1 MIDQI
6 KTNIQKLDEPDF
18 QGLRNWVLLDEVK
31 RRESL
36 PAREDAQVGLIKDLA
51 EQGEI
56 TRPEVATEEAAINGD
71 GVVPAWV
78 DPAGKAHRAY
88 FVGAAVLDDG
98 KIYINRKQGL
108 NLKRPNTPDSGWEL
122 HNPPK
127 EDEAD
132 TAPEAVEPDAPA
144 DGEAEEQAPEE
155 APGAPAWRE
164 PQSKTD
170 LYNKGA
176 EVSHNGAQWR
186 STADGNRAEP
196 GTDDSW
202 EKLEE

>member
-1 MIDQI
+1 MIEAI
-6 KTNIQKLDEPDF
+6 KTKIEQLNETDF
-18 QGLRNWVLLDEVK
+18 QRLRYWVFHDEVK
-31 RRESL
+31 RREAL
-36 PAREDAQVGLIKDLA
+36 PAREDAKVGLIKDLA

-71 GVVPAWV
+71 GIVPAWV
-78 DPAGKAHRAY
+78 DPAGKDHRAY

-98 KIYINRKQGL
+98 KIYINRKKGL
-108 NLKRPNTPDSGWEL
+108 NLARPNTPDSGWEL

-127 EDEAD
+127 EDEAG
-132 TAPEAVEPDAPA
+132 TAPESVEPEAAEPEAPT
-144 DGEAEEQAPEE
+144 DD

-170 LYNKGA
+170 VYAIGA
-176 EVSHNGAQWR
+176 EVSHNGERWR
-186 STADGNRAEP
+186 SLVDDNRAEP

-202 EKLEE
+202 RRLTLPA

>member
-18 QGLRNWVLLDEVK
+18 QGLRSWVLIDEVK
-31 RRESL
+31 RREAL

-56 TRPEVATEEAAINGD
+56 TRPESATEEAAINGD
-71 GVVPAWV
+71 GIVPAWV

-88 FVGAAVLDDG
+88 MAGEAVLDDG

-108 NLKRPNTPDSGWEL
+108 NFARPNSPDSGWEL

-127 EDEAD
+127 EDAPQPE
-132 TAPEAVEPDAPA
+132 PEAPTD
-144 DGEAEEQAPEE
+144 DQAEDQAPEE

-164 PQSKTD
+164 PQSKNDVYATGAVVTH
-170 LYNKGA
+170 KGT
-176 EVSHNGAQWR
+176 QWR
-186 STADGNRAEP
+186 STVDSNRTEP
-196 GTDDSW
+196 GADDSW

>member
-6 KTNIQKLDEPDF
+6 KTSIQELNDPDF
-18 QGLRNWVLLDEVK
+18 QALRSWVFTDEVK
-31 RRESL
+31 RREAL
-36 PAREDAQVGLIKDLA
+36 PAREDAKVGLIKDLA

-71 GVVPAWV
+71 GIVPPWV
-78 DPAGKAHRAY
+78 DPAGKAHKAY

-98 KIYINRKQGL
+98 KIYINRKGGL
-108 NLKRPNTPDSGWEL
+108 NYARPSAPDSGWEVY
-122 HNPPK
+122 NPPK
-127 EDEAD
+127 EDAPQPE
-132 TAPEAVEPDAPA
+132 PEAPTDGDAE
-144 DGEAEEQAPEE
+144 DETPEE

-170 LYNKGA
+170 LYAVGT
-176 EVSHNGAQWR
+176 EVSHNGERWR
-186 STADGNRAEP
+186 SLVDENRSEP

-202 EKLEE
+202 EKTSE

>member
-18 QGLRNWVLLDEVK
+18 QGLRSWVLIDEVK
-31 RRESL
+31 RREAL
-36 PAREDAQVGLIKDLA
+36 PAREDAQVELIKDLG

-56 TRPEVATEEAAINGD
+56 TRPEVATEEAAINGN
-71 GVVPAWV
+71 GVVPPWV
-78 DPAGKAHRAY
+78 DPAGKAHKAY

-98 KIYINRKQGL
+98 KIYINRKKGL
-108 NLKRPNTPDSGWEL
+108 NFARPSAQDSGWEL
-122 HNPPK
+122 YNPPK
-127 EDEAD
+127 EDAPQPE
-132 TAPEAVEPDAPA
+132 PEAEAPT

-176 EVSHNGAQWR
+176 EVTHQGAQWR
-186 STADGNRAEP
+186 STTDSNRAEP
-196 GTDDSW
+196 GTDTSW
-202 EKLEE
+202 EKIEG

>member
-6 KTNIQKLDEPDF
+6 KTSIQELNEPDF
-18 QGLRNWVLLDEVK
+18 QRLRYWVLHDEVK

-56 TRPEVATEEAAINGD
+56 TRPDVATEEAAINGD

-98 KIYINRKQGL
+98 RIYINRKQGL
-108 NLKRPNTPDSGWEL
+108 NFARPNSPDSGWEL

-127 EDEAD
+127 EDAPQPE
-132 TAPEAVEPDAPA
+132 PEAESEAQEPEATDDNTTDDAPS
-144 DGEAEEQAPEE
+144 
-155 APGAPAWRE
+155 APAWRE

-170 LYNKGA
+170 VYATGA
-176 EVSHNGAQWR
+176 EVSHNGERWR
-186 STADGNRAEP
+186 SLVDGNRAEP

-202 EKLEE
+202 EKIEG

>member
-6 KTNIQKLDEPDF
+6 KSQIEQLEEQDF
-18 QGLRNWVLLDEVK
+18 QALRNWVLFDEVK
-31 RRESL
+31 RREAL

-51 EQGEI
+51 AQGEI
-56 TRPEVATEEAAINGD
+56 ERPESVTEEAAINGD

-98 KIYINRKQGL
+98 KIYINRKSGL
-108 NLKRPNTPDSGWEL
+108 NFARPNSPDSGWEL

-127 EDEAD
+127 EDAPQPE
-132 TAPEAVEPDAPA
+132 PEAPTD
-144 DGEAEEQAPEE
+144 DQAEDQAPEE

-164 PQSKTD
+164 PQSKNDVYARGAVVTH
-170 LYNKGA
+170 KGT
-176 EVSHNGAQWR
+176 QWR
-186 STADGNRAEP
+186 STVDSNRTEP
-196 GTDDSW
+196 GADDSW
-202 EKLEE
+202 EKIEG

>member
-6 KTNIQKLDEPDF
+6 KTNIQELNDTDF
-18 QGLRNWVLLDEVK
+18 QALRSWVFMDEVK

-51 EQGEI
+51 DQGEI

-71 GVVPAWV
+71 GIVPPWV
-78 DPAGKAHRAY
+78 DPAGKAHKAY

-98 KIYINRKQGL
+98 QIYINRKGGL
-108 NLKRPNTPDSGWEL
+108 NFARPNSPDSGWEL

-127 EDEAD
+127 EDAPQPE
-132 TAPEAVEPDAPA
+132 PEAEAPT
-144 DGEAEEQAPEE
+144 DGEAEDQAPEE

-170 LYNKGA
+170 VYAKGA

-186 STADGNRAEP
+186 STIDGNRAEP
-196 GTDDSW
+196 GTDASW
-202 EKLEE
+202 EELEG

>member
-6 KTNIQKLDEPDF
+6 KSQIEQLDEPAF
-18 QGLRNWVLLDEVK
+18 QGLRNWVLFDEVK
-31 RRESL
+31 RREAL
-36 PAREDAQVGLIKDLA
+36 PAREDAKVGLIKDLA

-56 TRPEVATEEAAINGD
+56 TRPESATEEAAINGD
-71 GVVPAWV
+71 GIVPPWV
-78 DPAGKAHRAY
+78 DPAGKDHKAY

-108 NLKRPNTPDSGWEL
+108 NLARPNTPDSGWEL

-127 EDEAD
+127 EEPD
-132 TAPEAVEPDAPA
+132 TAPESVEPEAPA
-144 DGEAEEQAPEE
+144 DD
-155 APGAPAWRE
+155 APGAPTWKE

-170 LYNKGA
+170 LYNMGA
-176 EVSHNGAQWR
+176 EVSHHGAQWR
-186 STADGNRAEP
+186 STVDGNRAEP
-196 GTDDSW
+196 GADDSW